1 MSEIDFR
8 TLIPPE
14 CYEILQHV
22 WDLLDGQLTEE
33 TQAQL
38 ERHVAECAQCR
49 KYKAFQEQF
58 LAAMHHS
65 RSIRCAPEHLRTR
78 IEHSLAE
85 AGFTGKI

>member
-8 TLIPPE
+8 KLIPPE
-14 CYEILQHV
+14 CYELLQHV

-33 TQAQL
+33 KHAEL
-38 ERHVAECAQCR
+38 ERHLEECAQCR

-65 RSIRCAPEHLRTR
+65 RGLRCAPDHLKSR
-78 IEHSLAE
+78 IEHTLAE
-85 AGFTGKI
+85 AGFTGKL